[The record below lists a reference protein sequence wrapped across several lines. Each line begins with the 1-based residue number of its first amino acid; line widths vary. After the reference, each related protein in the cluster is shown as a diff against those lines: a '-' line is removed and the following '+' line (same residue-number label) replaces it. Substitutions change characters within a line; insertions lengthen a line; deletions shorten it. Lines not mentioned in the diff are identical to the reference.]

1 MGKSTD
7 NNNSQAV
14 YENRVVAFIDLL
26 GFRELVSF
34 SALHPEAA
42 GHIYSFLIGIQGQ
55 QVMGGL
61 YGGIPTVG
69 LDGTREVKL
78 ARDLPNTENMLE
90 LIKTHWPIEITQFSD
105 SLVLSCKAEDGAT
118 SILLLEFVVKLM
130 LGAFQHGF
138 LLRGGIT
145 LGLLSHQEGGPL
157 FGPAFIE
164 AYALE
169 SKYALWPRIIV
180 DKTVV
185 DLLVRTEQDLP
196 KLKPIDQLFVD
207 AIDIEGKRQLAMAT
221 SYRYLSMFGCLVFNV
236 NDATEKLKTLLQTYA
251 TDEKLAGRYGA
262 LLNDWLVLENTGEI
276 L

>member
-61 YGGIPTVG
+61 YGGIPTFG

-118 SILLLEFVVKLM
+118 SILLLEFVAKLM

-207 AIDIEGKRQLAMAT
+207 AIDIEGKRQLTMAT

-236 NDATEKLKTLLQTYA
+236 NDTTEKLKTLLQTYA

-262 LLNDWLVLENTGEI
+262 LLNDWLALKNTGEI

>member
-1 MGKSTD
+1 M
-7 NNNSQAV
+7 
-14 YENRVVAFIDLL
+14 R
-26 GFRELVSF
+26 
-34 SALHPEAA
+34 
-42 GHIYSFLIGIQGQ
+42 
-55 QVMGGL
+55 GL
-61 YGGIPTVG
+61 YGCIPTVG
-69 LDGTREVKL
+69 LDGTREIKL
-78 ARDLPNTENMLE
+78 ARDLPNTENMLG
-90 LIKTHWPIEITQFSD
+90 LIKTHQPIEITQFSD

-118 SILLLEFVVKLM
+118 SILLLEFIAKLM

-185 DLLVRTEQDLP
+185 DLLVRTVQDLP
-196 KLKPIDQLFVD
+196 KPKPIDQLFVD
-207 AIDIEGKRQLAMAT
+207 AIDIEGKRQLTMAT
-221 SYRYLSMFGCLVFNV
+221 SYRYLSMFGCLVFDV

-262 LLNDWLVLENTGEI
+262 LLNDWLALKNTGEI

>member
-118 SILLLEFVVKLM
+118 SILLLEFVAKLM

-262 LLNDWLVLENTGEI
+262 LLNDWLALENTGEI

>member
-61 YGGIPTVG
+61 YGGIPTFG

-118 SILLLEFVVKLM
+118 SILLLEFIAKLV

-185 DLLVRTEQDLP
+185 DLLVRTVQDLP
-196 KLKPIDQLFVD
+196 KPKPIDQLFVD
-207 AIDIEGKRQLAMAT
+207 AANSESK
-221 SYRYLSMFGCLVFNV
+221 C
-236 NDATEKLKTLLQTYA
+236 ND
-251 TDEKLAGRYGA
+251 RMS
-262 LLNDWLVLENTGEI
+262 GERG
-276 L
+276 

>member
-61 YGGIPTVG
+61 YGGIPTFG

-118 SILLLEFVVKLM
+118 SILLLEFIAKLM

-185 DLLVRTEQDLP
+185 DLLVRTVQDLP
-196 KLKPIDQLFVD
+196 KPKPIDQLFVD
-207 AIDIEGKRQLAMAT
+207 AIDIEGKRQLTMAT
-221 SYRYLSMFGCLVFNV
+221 SYRYLSMFGCLVFDV

-262 LLNDWLVLENTGEI
+262 LLNDWLALKNTGEI

>member
-61 YGGIPTVG
+61 YGGIPTFG

-118 SILLLEFVVKLM
+118 SILLLEFVAKLM

-207 AIDIEGKRQLAMAT
+207 AIDIEGKRQLTMAT

-236 NDATEKLKTLLQTYA
+236 NDTTEKLKTLLQTYA

-262 LLNDWLVLENTGEI
+262 LLNDWLALENTGEI

>member
-118 SILLLEFVVKLM
+118 SILLLEFIAKLM

-185 DLLVRTEQDLP
+185 DLLVRTVQDLP
-196 KLKPIDQLFVD
+196 KPKPIDQLFVD
-207 AIDIEGKRQLAMAT
+207 AIDIEGKRQLTMAT
-221 SYRYLSMFGCLVFNV
+221 SYRYLSMFGCLVFDV

-262 LLNDWLVLENTGEI
+262 LLNDWLALKNTGEI